1 MNILDLKKWIFVLNF
16 GFSFEWILNWISFS
30 TNSMEKWIF
39 KTYQPLLPK
48 RGNSRTLQKEVVED
62 NFGSDF
68 LFNGKSRN
76 DSFIELDKIWTF
88 IACCG
93 FSIRPE
99 GLIKQ
104 HHSNSCLCITET
116 PHFYAIDLS
125 SWQYIN
131 MFLETLL
138 DSF

>member
-1 MNILDLKKWIFVLNF
+1 MNIQNIP
-16 GFSFEWILNWISFS
+16 
-30 TNSMEKWIF
+30 TA
-39 KTYQPLLPK
+39 LLPYD
-48 RGNSRTLQKEVVED
+48 RTLQKEVVED

-131 MFLETLL
+131 MFLETFPLFAGLL
-138 DSF
+138 LEALT

>member
-1 MNILDLKKWIFVLNF
+1 MNICFEFWFQFWTNIELNQFLKKWI
-16 GFSFEWILNWISFS
+16 EK
-30 TNSMEKWIF
+30 MKKWIF

-48 RGNSRTLQKEVVED
+48 YQ
-62 NFGSDF
+62 
-68 LFNGKSRN
+68 
-76 DSFIELDKIWTF
+76 
-88 IACCG
+88 
-93 FSIRPE
+93 
-99 GLIKQ
+99 
-104 HHSNSCLCITET
+104 SNSCLCITET